1 MGFQVEQAPR
11 CWREAGVLLEV
22 AATVVCRVVELAD
35 LAHKAVV
42 APPRR
47 AESLASVLKVVAMI
61 VSGAGFALFENV
73 EKKWNGK
80 SRCVKW
86 VGVDI
91 RTPGYRSRNA
101 FNDIGQAFLDS
112 APLLSPLISPLHRKY
127 ITRVPHQAGRSL
139 HQTVN
144 PHFFFACHA
153 LHMWCRALKT
163 PATPATPAVKYMMA
177 G

>member
-61 VSGAGFALFENV
+61 VRGLELDLRFLDDV
-73 EKKWNGK
+73 EKKEPE
-80 SRCVKW
+80 
-86 VGVDI
+86 I
-91 RTPGYRSRNA
+91 
-101 FNDIGQAFLDS
+101 
-112 APLLSPLISPLHRKY
+112 
-127 ITRVPHQAGRSL
+127 
-139 HQTVN
+139 
-144 PHFFFACHA
+144 
-153 LHMWCRALKT
+153 
-163 PATPATPAVKYMMA
+163 AVREM
-177 G
+177 GTG